1 MDSSPIDDAQFTP
14 ISVFP
19 VDELLQ
25 NPLAAQAQPIPLVAG
40 TGQPIPVQGGGG
52 LFSGL
57 GSALG
62 DVLGGI
68 PGIGSITQLLRAVV
82 AIVGDVESGIK
93 SAENAHPLNIVTNV
107 LTYAENATNVFIK
120 DGEKLWPWMD
130 KMAFGKLFDSMLHDG
145 LGLDTSKFTGEEKDA
160 VKTVDTMLGFTAA
173 LMFTLSAIDT
183 AGKFITAG
191 RWPTAFTEVLSK
203 IPEEIGL
210 SWALGLTINESFKAA
225 QGVVLQEAINKQ
237 MHPNRLAW
245 PQARVL
251 LKQHVLTQKQF
262 DDILDAAGYDK
273 NAKDQLNQLIDIPIP
288 VGDIAQLWYR
298 DEVDDTTAKTMLNH
312 LGFDDHQ
319 TDLLFNLYMAK
330 SDNQSTAL
338 FRVIGK
344 QMFAAQII
352 TEGQYREI
360 LTAGHFPSKLIKD
373 DIAAIQFEQKMGRVL
388 QSVSVIKQRFQHH
401 TIDSSEA
408 TKELHELNYTTSYI
422 GELLEAWTLKP
433 LVKSHGLSQ
442 AKILSYYISGV
453 ISRSVAEPQLLATGL
468 DQASTTFLLDHPSSN
483 ASAHHHEATPGLVT
497 QAYVDGAIQPG
508 ELQAAYTAVGVTDA
522 AMSKYVAVA
531 QYKLAHK
538 RGSPNANIPLSE
550 ADYKAAYKV
559 GLIDFNGLVSGLET
573 IGYNPDNALLIA
585 EITNKGPL
593 QKAGTP
599 AFTSILDAIEYM
611 TSHGYKVSGP
621 PDPLLLAA
629 EGMLAA
635 AGYTW
640 IALAPSTTPPPLPR
654 PGPGPVTG

>member
-1 MDSSPIDDAQFTP
+1 MDSSPIEDA
-14 ISVFP
+14 VFDPTSIFPTETLLSDPTGTAQGP
-19 VDELLQ
+19 VS
-25 NPLAAQAQPIPLVAG
+25 LVAG
-40 TGQPIPVQGGGG
+40 TGQTVPVQGGSG

-68 PGIGSITQLLRAVV
+68 PGVSAITHLLTIVV
-82 AIVGDVESGIK
+82 DIVGDVESGIK
-93 SAENAHPLNIVTNV
+93 SAQNAHPLNIVKEV
-107 LTYAENATNVFIK
+107 MVHAENATNIFFK
-120 DGEKLWPWMD
+120 DGTSLWSWFESITFN
-130 KMAFGKLFDSMLHDG
+130 KMFETMLRDG
-145 LGLDTSKFTGEEKDA
+145 LGVEPGKFTPEEKDA
-160 VKTVDTMLGFTAA
+160 VKTVDTMLGFAA
-173 LMFTLSAIDT
+173 AMMFVITAIDT

-191 RWPTAFTEVLSK
+191 RWPDAIHDTLAR
-203 IPEEIGL
+203 IPDEMGI
-210 SWALGLTINESFKAA
+210 SWALGLTIDESFKAA

-237 MHPNRLAW
+237 KHPNRLGW
-245 PQARVL
+245 PQVRIL
-251 LKQHVLTQKQF
+251 LKQHAIEKADF
-262 DDILDAAGYDK
+262 DDVMKAQGFNDKQRGWLDK
-273 NAKDQLNQLIDIPIP
+273 LIDIPIP

-298 DEVDDTTAKTMLNH
+298 DEVDDGTAKLMLNH

-352 TEGQYREI
+352 TEGQYRDI
-360 LTAGHFPSKLIKD
+360 LTAGNFPSKLIKD
-373 DIAAIQFEQKMGRVL
+373 DIAAIQFEQKWGRVL

-468 DQASTTFLLDHPSSN
+468 DQASTTFLLDHPSAN

-497 QAYVDGAIQPG
+497 QAYVDGAIQPS
-508 ELQAAYTAVGVTDA
+508 ELEAAYKAVGVTDE
-522 AMSKYVAVA
+522 AMPKYVAVA

-538 RGSPNANIPLSE
+538 KGAPNANIPLSE

-559 GLIDFNGLVSGLET
+559 GLIDFHGLVGALET

-593 QKAGTP
+593 QKAGAP
-599 AFTSILDAIEYM
+599 AFTSLADAILYLQ
-611 TSHGYKVSGP
+611 THGYTVSGP

-640 IALAPSTTPPPLPR
+640 VPTAGYVPHPPQ
-654 PGPGPVTG
+654 PGPGPIPQG